1 MTKSLDSNAKT
12 RHRTTTAPCSHV
24 DRQYSEW
31 AGCPICGVRELNFGQ
46 TDKADKAEG
55 TQGLD
60 REEVISGSFK
70 KEKYYYHQPTFTKNL
85 SSRRSRLPPHH
96 SARFVI
102 LSFPFS
108 VSGRG
113 CHSGWHR
120 LSGWRLICR
129 KTKRRGNNPYG
140 ARGKLRCIHCQESRR
155 KVTPQTKK
163 CI

>member
-46 TDKADKAEG
+46 PDKADKAEG

-60 REEVISGSFK
+60 REEVIYGSVK

-85 SSRRSRLPPHH
+85 SSRCSRLPPH
-96 SARFVI
+96 I
-102 LSFPFS
+102 LPVLSSSFPLFGFGVVIRDS
-108 VSGRG
+108 IV
-113 CHSGWHR
+113 
-120 LSGWRLICR
+120 
-129 KTKRRGNNPYG
+129 
-140 ARGKLRCIHCQESRR
+140 LRMA
-155 KVTPQTKK
+155 VNL
-163 CI
+163 